1 MDKQNYF
8 NVFYEYKDLT
18 NKLISKEQQLS
29 EISYEFS
36 NYNLICIDGIE
47 KIDFN
52 NQARN
57 HLSKLS
63 KIRLNQE
70 SWTLISASENAV
82 NESIFNTWKDLISGS
97 KLVKL
102 S

>member
-1 MDKQNYF
+1 MN
-8 NVFYEYKDLT
+8 LA
-18 NKLISKEQQLS
+18 
-29 EISYEFS
+29 
-36 NYNLICIDGIE
+36 NLICIDGIE